1 MVMSDRSTNQVLLRR
16 LGAVFIDVGTVA
28 SITALAAWAKAE
40 KFIPD
45 QIKSDSDLPIWSTVD
60 QARRDDIAQDSWNRM
75 QKVGNTEYVWSRD
88 SLLTVGLVG
97 LGAAA
102 LVFLLIPAVIR
113 STIGK
118 KIFRIRTRRK
128 SADTGVDGGQLDRRA
143 GGDDPEAS
151 LIDLDDRLSRTHTAP
166 SPEDGANSV
175 PKHPGQADEIFPS
188 ESDLNTN
195 SVPLSIDLAS
205 DPVGSPDDLLPIDVL
220 PIDVLP
226 QDTSVD
232 VPSSEALT
240 NPTAGKIT
248 TLDHQ
253 PIDVE
258 AGGLLGMEVS
268 EDLPDPWPN
277 QSSDLDDTISSN
289 AAASDDPPLPNVA
302 AVSDDATET
311 GTALESAVETPIDEL
326 PDLGFG
332 QPVNSTLSVAATIDG
347 DDEESQPLPPPPLHR
362 AVKWDPPTAEPAP
375 VWSPEA
381 EQSLNVD
388 QLVDAETALVPE
400 PELAEDPA
408 EASQSIVSDMPTQA
422 SDEVGDGPAVSTTP
436 SWNEDWQAW
445 IYWDQTHGQWLR
457 HDVEADVWIPLS

>member
-1 MVMSDRSTNQVLLRR
+1 MAMSDRSTNQVLLRR

-45 QIKSDSDLPIWSTVD
+45 QIKSDSGLPVWSTVD

-118 KIFRIRTRRK
+118 KIFRIRSRKK

-151 LIDLDDRLSRTHTAP
+151 LIDLDDRLSRTHATP
-166 SPEDGANSV
+166 GPEEGANSE
-175 PKHPGQADEIFPS
+175 PEHPGQTDQIFPS
-188 ESDLNTN
+188 DSDLKTN
-195 SVPLSIDLAS
+195 SVPLAIDLAS
-205 DPVGSPDDLLPIDVL
+205 DQVGSADDLLPIDVL
-220 PIDVLP
+220 PIDVVP
-226 QDTSVD
+226 QDTSPD
-232 VPSSEALT
+232 SSTSEART
-240 NPTAGKIT
+240 NPTAGDIT
-248 TLDHQ
+248 SLNHQ

-268 EDLPDPWPN
+268 EDLPAPWAN
-277 QSSDLDDTISSN
+277 QSSDLDDTISSG
-289 AAASDDPPLPNVA
+289 AAISDDPPLPDLA
-302 AVSDDATET
+302 AVSDDATEAV
-311 GTALESAVETPIDEL
+311 TASESAVETPVDEL

-332 QPVNSTLSVAATIDG
+332 QPINSTLSVAAPIDG

-375 VWSPEA
+375 VWSPET
-381 EQSLNVD
+381 EQSPNVE
-388 QLVDAETALVPE
+388 QLVDAETALLTE
-400 PELAEDPA
+400 PELTQDPA
-408 EASQSIVSDMPTQA
+408 EASQSIVSDTPTQE
-422 SDEVGDGPAVSTTP
+422 SVEVGDESPVSTTP

-445 IYWDQTHGQWLR
+445 IYWDQAHGQWLR
-457 HDVEADVWIPLS
+457 HDVDADVWIPLS